1 RVFRVVRDTLPL
13 EHVGP
18 WQRRR
23 LTRIDR
29 ALRVPHS
36 RQVRLAFSCTRYGPE
51 GRRMWSGLGDSEVA
65 PVSQRVQLKIEEVD
79 VETQRLSRRNDHV
92 LLRVQ
97 IEPGRGNRQIV
108 SAGRQLRD

>member
-1 RVFRVVRDTLPL
+1 
-13 EHVGP
+13 
-18 WQRRR
+18 
-23 LTRIDR
+23 
-29 ALRVPHS
+29 
-36 RQVRLAFSCTRYGPE
+36 
-51 GRRMWSGLGDSEVA
+51 MWSGLGDSEVA

-108 SAGRQLRD
+108 SAGRQLRDRVAPLLRAGCEDFTWSSWA